1 MSDPAEAL
9 RTGAATLVVNEV
21 FFSIQGE
28 GTRAGRPC
36 AFVRLTGCPLRC
48 VWCDTAYAFHEGR
61 RRPADDVLAEIGRF
75 PARLLCL
82 TGGEPLAQPLAFA
95 FVTAALDAGW
105 EVTVETSGHV
115 DIAPLDGR
123 AAAILDVKTPGS
135 GETGRMHW
143 PNLDRLS
150 TKDEAK
156 FVIDGRADYE
166 WSRDLVRERRLAARD
181 DGALLAGPRRPRPR
195 SARPLDPRRR
205 AAGAAAGPAAQAAV
219 ATGHAGGVMEREVAV
234 VCVSGGMDSAVTAA
248 LAAREHRLAFLHA
261 NYGQRTE
268 AKELAC
274 FHALADHMG
283 AAARLVVD
291 FSALRQIGGS
301 SLTDPAIPV
310 REGEPVEGVVPTSY
324 VPFRNAH
331 LLSAAVSWAE
341 VLGGGS
347 VFVGAVWEDSSGYP
361 DCRPGVLPR
370 FRGGGPPRDEGG
382 HGDRD
387 RDPRHRDDEGAHRQD
402 GPRVARTLRAD
413 LVLLPGGRE
422 GLRPLRV
429 VPPAPAGLPGG
440 GGGRPDSLRT
450 GLVRH

>member
-82 TGGEPLAQPLAFA
+82 TGGEPLAQPLAFE

-166 WSRDLVRERRLAARD
+166 WSRDLVRERRLAARTTVLFSPVHGALDPGQLGRWILD
-181 DGALLAGPRRPRPR
+181 DGL
-195 SARPLDPRRR
+195 
-205 AAGAAAGPAAQAAV
+205 
-219 ATGHAGGVMEREVAV
+219 
-234 VCVSGGMDSAVTAA
+234 
-248 LAAREHRLAFLHA
+248 
-261 NYGQRTE
+261 
-268 AKELAC
+268 
-274 FHALADHMG
+274 
-283 AAARLVVD
+283 
-291 FSALRQIGGS
+291 
-301 SLTDPAIPV
+301 PV
-310 REGEPVEGVVPTSY
+310 RLQVQLHKLLWPRATRGV
-324 VPFRNAH
+324 
-331 LLSAAVSWAE
+331 
-341 VLGGGS
+341 
-347 VFVGAVWEDSSGYP
+347 
-361 DCRPGVLPR
+361 
-370 FRGGGPPRDEGG
+370 
-382 HGDRD
+382 
-387 RDPRHRDDEGAHRQD
+387 
-402 GPRVARTLRAD
+402 
-413 LVLLPGGRE
+413 
-422 GLRPLRV
+422 
-429 VPPAPAGLPGG
+429 
-440 GGGRPDSLRT
+440 
-450 GLVRH
+450 